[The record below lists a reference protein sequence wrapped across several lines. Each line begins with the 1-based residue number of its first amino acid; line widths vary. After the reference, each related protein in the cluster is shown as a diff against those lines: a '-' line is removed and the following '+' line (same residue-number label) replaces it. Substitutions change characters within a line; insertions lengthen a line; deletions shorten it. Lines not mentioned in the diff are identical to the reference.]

1 MNSVCSPQRLLAI
14 DPGSDKCGIAV
25 YDEQKGVM
33 RQAIVS
39 VDNLI
44 EKVETWYQEYGSP
57 TIIVGNRT
65 ASKQVLAMLAGFIS
79 ENKIAPIV
87 MVEEHKT
94 TEEAR
99 RRYWQAHPPAGWRRL
114 IPQGLLFPPC
124 AIDDF
129 AAIILAERYFQQC
142 VKKL

>member
-1 MNSVCSPQRLLAI
+1 MSCPERVLAI
-14 DPGSDKCGIAV
+14 DPGRDKCGIALV
-25 YDEQKGVM
+25 DRTQGVLQQSVVSARQLIHSVEQWSK
-33 RQAIVS
+33 QFSCS
-39 VDNLI
+39 V
-44 EKVETWYQEYGSP
+44 V
-57 TIIVGNRT
+57 IVGNKT
-65 ASKQVLAMLAGFIS
+65 ASKQVLERLALLQL
-79 ENKIAPIV
+79 ENKVESIIT
-87 MVEEHKT
+87 VEEHKS

-99 RRYWQAHPPAGWRRL
+99 RRYWQTHPPAGWRRL

>member
-1 MNSVCSPQRLLAI
+1 MSFQRQRLLAL
-14 DPGSDKCGIAV
+14 DPGRDKCGIAV
-25 YDEQKGVM
+25 YDEQHGVM

-39 VDNLI
+39 VDDL
-44 EKVETWYQEYGSP
+44 VENVDALCQEFDCS
-57 TIIVGNRT
+57 TIVVGNKT
-65 ASKQVLAMLAGFIS
+65 ACKKVLKMLACFVT
-79 ENKIAPIV
+79 ENKIDSIV
-87 MVEEHKT
+87 MVDEHKS

-99 RRYWQAHPPAGWRRL
+99 RLYWQANPPAGWRRL

-142 VKKL
+142 AKKL

>member
-1 MNSVCSPQRLLAI
+1 MKKQQRILAI
-14 DPGSDKCGIAV
+14 DPGRDKCGVVV
-25 YDEQKGVM
+25 YDQEQGVL
-33 RQAIVS
+33 RQAVVG
-39 VDNLI
+39 VDQLSEVV
-44 EKVETWYQEYGSP
+44 EKWSREYFCP
-57 TIIVGNRT
+57 TIVVGNKT
-65 ASKQVLAMLAGFIS
+65 AGRQMADKLAPQIFS
-79 ENKIAPIV
+79 SIV
-87 MVEEHKT
+87 MVDEHKS

>member
-1 MNSVCSPQRLLAI
+1 MRVQQQRVLAI
-14 DPGSDKCGIAV
+14 DPGRDKCGIAV
-25 YDEQKGVM
+25 YDEQHGVM

-44 EKVETWYQEYGSP
+44 GNVDAWCQEFGCS
-57 TIIVGNRT
+57 TIVVGNKT
-65 ASKQVLAMLAGFIS
+65 ACKQVLKMLACFVTEKKTDS
-79 ENKIAPIV
+79 IV
-87 MVEEHKT
+87 TVEEHKT

-99 RRYWQAHPPAGWRRL
+99 CRYWQANPPTGWRRL

-142 VKKL
+142 VK

>member
-1 MNSVCSPQRLLAI
+1 MKNQQRILAI
-14 DPGSDKCGIAV
+14 DPGREKCGIAV
-25 YDEQKGVM
+25 CDEQLGVI

-44 EKVETWYQEYGSP
+44 GNVDAWCRDFGCS
-57 TIIVGNRT
+57 TIVVGNKT
-65 ASKQVLAMLAGFIS
+65 ACKLVLGMLAHFVT
-79 ENKIAPIV
+79 ENTENCIV
-87 MVEEHKT
+87 TVEEHKT

-99 RRYWQAHPPAGWRRL
+99 RRYWQANPPAGFRRL
-114 IPQGLLFPPC
+114 IPQGLLVPPC